1 MQTLTVKALNGFSTL
16 SNEELMYIDAGKWSW
31 KDPAELVLQTTTWQA
46 GLRAGTL
53 ITHLN
58 AKRVSEYSIEGIKFL
73 IGGSS
78 SAVVG
83 AIIGGT
89 ASGCV
94 TAIRLAGESLSDNNS
109 RSAEDTGRS
118 ISDSMIDALLQGPY
132 LVFYSP

>member
-1 MQTLTVKALNGFSTL
+1 MQTATVKALNGFTAL
-16 SNEELMYIDAGKWSW
+16 FNEELEMVD
-31 KDPAELVLQTTTWQA
+31 
-46 GLRAGTL
+46 
-53 ITHLN
+53 
-58 AKRVSEYSIEGIKFL
+58 
-73 IGGSS
+73 GGGVA
-78 SAVVG
+78 SAVAG
-83 AIIGGT
+83 AIIGGA